1 MKYSV
6 NTQYLINENTVL
18 KLQCNELL
26 QTNYYLLNEINMIKS
41 GNTEQQISHSNTIIF
56 LQQKNTK
63 LSKLLLEK
71 QKQLVLIMQ
80 KYDIPNQC
88 SQIKYDLD
96 DFAND
101 E

>member
-1 MKYSV
+1 
-6 NTQYLINENTVL
+6 
-18 KLQCNELL
+18 
-26 QTNYYLLNEINMIKS
+26 MIKS

>member
-1 MKYSV
+1 MKYSI

-26 QTNYYLLNEINMIKS
+26 QTNHYLLNEINMIKS

-88 SQIKYDLD
+88 SHVKYDLD